1 MTSQVNP
8 ATGLAAHET
17 FHVDPNC
24 VRYIIYSRELS
35 PAPGVFHWQCDAQ
48 PTFPANSSSL
58 FARDPSKPTL
68 IVSPCQPIP
77 NSLNA
82 ADRALPWVFDRTTGI
97 WTRGSTTW
105 GPAKHIMRVFN
116 ADTGQYVEQV
126 GYKARVAPNKAP
138 GDHFDAAVL
147 ELDLNDPKKVRNY
160 NTWVSYT
167 QYK

>member
-1 MTSQVNP
+1 
-8 ATGLAAHET
+8 
-17 FHVDPNC
+17 
-24 VRYIIYSRELS
+24 
-35 PAPGVFHWQCDAQ
+35 
-48 PTFPANSSSL
+48 
-58 FARDPSKPTL
+58 
-68 IVSPCQPIP
+68 
-77 NSLNA
+77 LNA